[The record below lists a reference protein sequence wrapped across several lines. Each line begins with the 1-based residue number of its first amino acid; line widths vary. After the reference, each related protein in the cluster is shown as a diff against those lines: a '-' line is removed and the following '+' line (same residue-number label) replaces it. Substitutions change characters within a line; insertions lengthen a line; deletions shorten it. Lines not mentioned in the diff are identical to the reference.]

1 MKVTPNKNNKG
12 HGSPVFPDWFIY
24 STSIVIYATLYFVCY
39 AVVCSVTLFFKL
51 NISVSKMTFAISVAI
66 PTYYWIKSL
75 IKAWHWRHFG
85 FYNSYKETAIRFAKA
100 GNDGIQLQGNG
111 DIYMEGKPFLTRD
124 KWYGWKMIL
133 KDESK

>member
-1 MKVTPNKNNKG
+1 MKVTLKNNKG
-12 HGSPVFPDWFIY
+12 HGGPVFPDWFIY
-24 STSIVIYATLYFVCY
+24 TLAAISYIVLFAMCY
-39 AVVCSVTLFFKL
+39 CIISVIVVFFKL
-51 NISVSKMTFAISVAI
+51 NISIAKMAFSASIAI

-85 FYNSYKETAIRFAKA
+85 FYTSYKETAIRFAKA
-100 GNDGIQLQGNG
+100 GNDGIQLQDNG

-124 KWYGWKMIL
+124 KWYGWKVIL